1 MKRIAVICERDRAY
15 GRGVCLG
22 ISDAAGQEKD
32 WSLEFID
39 DIETVKETRLSG
51 FDGVIARVANER
63 IASDLKKTKLPV
75 VDVYSD
81 AIRPMFGSVDGDQPG
96 IGRLAAEYLLSRRYK
111 NFAYCGY
118 DGIGWSDVRCRSF
131 VEALENNGHGCEVF
145 HASKYAVGEY
155 SGTLMRREFV
165 GLDSDTAPL
174 SCWLKSL
181 PKQTAVFCC
190 HDVRAWQVVSVCRT
204 ESIPVPR
211 HLAVLGVDND
221 ELICSFTTPKISSID
236 NSAFQIGK
244 ESVRILSRML
254 ASSKIRKNPPH
265 VVIGARGVCE
275 RDSTP
280 ICHAD
285 AEWVADV
292 MEYISRNVEKCVR
305 VDEVAAFAN
314 RSVASVERGIR
325 NVTGNTVQ
333 HHILWT
339 RIETAKKLLLFS
351 QKPIAEVSRL
361 SGFASPQ
368 YFSRFFKNRI
378 GITAE
383 EFRNRGV

>member
-63 IASDLKKTKLPV
+63 IASDLKKTKLSV

-81 AIRPMFGSVDGDQPG
+81 TIRPMFGSVDGDQPG

-111 NFAYCGY
+111 NFAFCGY
-118 DGIGWSDVRCRSF
+118 DGIGYSDVRCRSF
-131 VEALENNGHGCEVF
+131 VEAVEKNGHGCEVF
-145 HASKYAVGEY
+145 HASKYAVGEFN
-155 SGTLMRREFV
+155 GTIMRREVV
-165 GLDSDTAPL
+165 GLDSDTAAL

-181 PKQTAVFCC
+181 PEQTAVFCC
-190 HDVRAWQVVSVCRT
+190 HDVRAWQVVAVCRT
-204 ESIPVPR
+204 ENIPVPR
-211 HLAVLGVDND
+211 RLAVLGVDND

-236 NSAFQIGK
+236 NSGFQIGK

-254 ASSKIRKNPPH
+254 ASSKVRKNPPH

-280 ICHAD
+280 ICSAD

-292 MEYISRNVEKCVR
+292 MAYISRNVEKCVR
-305 VDEVAAFAN
+305 VDEVAAFAK
-314 RSVASVERGIR
+314 RSVVAVERGIKY
-325 NVTGNTVQ
+325 VTGNTIQ

>member
-1 MKRIAVICERDRAY
+1 MNEFGTVI
-15 GRGVCLG
+15 
-22 ISDAAGQEKD
+22 
-32 WSLEFID
+32 
-39 DIETVKETRLSG
+39 T
-51 FDGVIARVANER
+51 
-63 IASDLKKTKLPV
+63 
-75 VDVYSD
+75 
-81 AIRPMFGSVDGDQPG
+81 
-96 IGRLAAEYLLSRRYK
+96 SRE
-111 NFAYCGY
+111 
-118 DGIGWSDVRCRSF
+118 I
-131 VEALENNGHGCEVF
+131 
-145 HASKYAVGEY
+145 
-155 SGTLMRREFV
+155 V
-165 GLDSDTAPL
+165 GLGHDSHAL
-174 SCWLKSL
+174 SAWLKAL
-181 PKQTAVFCC
+181 PAQTAVFCC
-190 HDVRAWQVVSVCRT
+190 HDVRAWQVVSVCRA
-204 ESIPVPR
+204 EGIPVPR

-236 NSAFQIGK
+236 NSGFQIGK

-254 ASSKIRKNPPH
+254 SSPKVRKNPPH
-265 VVIGARGVCE
+265 VVVEARGVCE

-280 ICHAD
+280 ICSAD
-285 AEWVADV
+285 AEWVSDV

-305 VDEVAAFAN
+305 VDDVAAFAK
-314 RSVASVERGIR
+314 RSVVAVERGIR

-383 EFRNRGV
+383 EFRSHGG